1 VDLWCDINRVSNCV
15 WCSTLGYARQHAFRI
30 SGGVT
35 VEIRTSCSIVTPAAP
50 LASLDRRSENIRVL
64 AIIITELKFG
74 NIERH
79 IFPAHFVECAD
90 DTALEDRPE
99 AFDGLSVDRADDIL
113 FFGMIDDRVRIV
125 SEVLVTN
132 PLISAKKAYFMV
144 SVV

>member
-1 VDLWCDINRVSNCV
+1 M
-15 WCSTLGYARQHAFRI
+15 
-30 SGGVT
+30 
-35 VEIRTSCSIVTPAAP
+35 
-50 LASLDRRSENIRVL
+50 
-64 AIIITELKFG
+64 
-74 NIERH
+74 
-79 IFPAHFVECAD
+79 ECAD